1 MYKDD
6 AEKQRAYRLRN
17 LFRKPVTN
25 RDAAYLLR
33 QITRQI
39 TEAAQTGDAM
49 ACRLN
54 GGTERETAN
63 RLLMEF
69 EARANGKQG
78 YVLQL
83 FDVRNRARDPKGRF
97 VKADAPNASRITL

>member
-1 MYKDD
+1 MYKTD

-25 RDAAYLLR
+25 RDAKFLLKKITQ
-33 QITRQI
+33 QIAD
-39 TEAAQTGDAM
+39 AAQTGDAM

-83 FDVRNRARDPKGRF
+83 FDVRNRSRDTKGRF
-97 VKADAPNASRITL
+97 VKASAPDASRITL